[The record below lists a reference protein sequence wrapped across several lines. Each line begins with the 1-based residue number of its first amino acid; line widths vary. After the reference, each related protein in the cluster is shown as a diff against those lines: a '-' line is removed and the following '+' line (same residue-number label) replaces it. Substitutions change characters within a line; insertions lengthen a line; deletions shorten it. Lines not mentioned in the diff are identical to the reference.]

1 MNVKIDFTRIDF
13 ELALE
18 ELSASKSFPA
28 HLRNSSTCS
37 TTVVGI
43 VALYCLQEPIA
54 SSDPSILSVHLPIL
68 LSHSRVRQ
76 ELCDKLFAH
85 NEPTY
90 DHLASIVKLIVQV
103 AYQRL
108 HMLRVRNT
116 ELVAPTVY

>member
-1 MNVKIDFTRIDF
+1 MNVNINFTRIDF

-18 ELSASKSFPA
+18 ELSASKNFFPRF
-28 HLRNSSTCS
+28 RNSAICCTSIA
-37 TTVVGI
+37 GI
-43 VALYCLQEPIA
+43 VALYCLHEPIGA
-54 SSDPSILSVHLPIL
+54 SDPSILNVHLPTV
-68 LSHSRVRQ
+68 LSSPRVRQ
-76 ELCDKLFAH
+76 ELCDKLFAY

-90 DHLASIVKLIVQV
+90 DHLATIVKLIVQV